1 MNSLGSA
8 EKELWSWKSWTVE
21 DLLKKNYGPACWRL
35 GQTKMT
41 KSRAVILSWT
51 QGQSIPQALGQ
62 LFKVFKNKMN

>member
-1 MNSLGSA
+1 VNH
-8 EKELWSWKSWTVE
+8 KKTVKA
-21 DLLKKNYGPACWRL
+21 LLKKNNGPCWRL

-62 LFKVFKNKMN
+62 LFKVFEDKINLTIVFVM